1 MTGITA
7 KARWILAAVLMIAAA
22 ALSPARAQEP
32 SGASSGNAQAAA
44 TAAPGSSASAKAEAQ
59 KGGSGQVPAGVK
71 IESKMPPAAGAH
83 AFHLPKAAS
92 KTLPNGLRVF
102 VVTDHREPAVAVKLV
117 LTSAGAVNDP
127 AGLTGLAVMTA
138 NLLTQGT
145 EKRSA
150 QQIANEIDFVGGT
163 LSAAAE
169 KDSTGVTLA
178 VTKNTLAT
186 GMDLMADV
194 VLHPTFQQD
203 ELDRQRQQ
211 LLSALQVQSAD
222 PDYLA
227 GAVFD
232 RVVYP
237 GSPYGL
243 PSEGTVETASKFDRD
258 SIVKFHAGSYAPN
271 EALIAFAGDITPEAA
286 FELAAKYF
294 GGWEKKE
301 VAQTARH
308 APAAASGVHIWVVDK
323 PDVVQTQI
331 RIGRLGIRRADPNY
345 IPLLVANRILGGGY
359 NSRLN
364 TEVRVNKGLTYGAN
378 SSFHSMKYTGSFDAG
393 TYTRTEATV
402 EATKLMVDLLAKM
415 AADGG
420 TPAEMDF
427 ARDYLAGVYPIQSET
442 ATSVANRVLE
452 VAMYDLPADYA
463 DTYPDK
469 IRAVNI
475 DKVKQVCAEYF
486 SAKDLDI
493 VLVGNAKQFRD
504 EIKSAFPGAK
514 WEEISFDHLDLLRP
528 DLQKAKEAAAPA
540 ASPEST
546 KRGDEILKAGAEA
559 AGGAALET
567 VDDVQITSSG
577 TAHAPQGDFPI
588 EVKYTIAFPDR
599 VRSEAK
605 LPFGLLVQG
614 YDGKSGWAVTP
625 QGTIDLPPEY
635 AGESQRAAVL
645 SGGWGLY
652 KLALAGKLHAQYL
665 GEEDWDGKKALVVQ
679 WEAMGGP
686 IKLYFDPQTH
696 LLAGAHFKSISPQG
710 ATETDQHWSDYRDVQ
725 GRKYPYAIVIFRN
738 GTKFSQTTV
747 QNVAV
752 NTKPD
757 AAQFTKPKSQ

>member
-7 KARWILAAVLMIAAA
+7 RARWILAAVVMVAAA
-22 ALSPARAQEP
+22 GWLPARAQEA
-32 SGASSGNAQAAA
+32 SGASSGNPQAAS
-44 TAAPGSSASAKAEAQ
+44 AAPAPTPAKAEAQ

-71 IESKMPPAAGAH
+71 LESKMPPAAAAH

-102 VVTDHREPAVAVKLV
+102 VVSDHREPAVAVKLV
-117 LTSAGAVNDP
+117 ITSAGSVNDP

-163 LSAAAE
+163 LAAAAE
-169 KDSTGVTLA
+169 KDATGVSLA
-178 VTKNTLAT
+178 ITKNNLKT

-203 ELDRQRQQ
+203 EIDRQRQQ
-211 LLSALQVQSAD
+211 LLSGLQVQSAD

-227 GAVFD
+227 TAVFD

-243 PSEGTVETASKFDRD
+243 PSDGTVETATKFDRD

-286 FELAAKYF
+286 FELATRYF

-301 VAQTARH
+301 VAHTARQ
-308 APAAASGVHIWVVDK
+308 APAAGAGVHIWVVDK
-323 PDVVQTQI
+323 PDAVQTQI

-364 TEVRVNKGLTYGAN
+364 TEVRINKGLTYGAN

-402 EATKLMVDLLAKM
+402 EATKLMVELMTKM
-415 AADGG
+415 AAEGG

-442 ATSVANRVLE
+442 ATAVANRVLE
-452 VAMYDLPADYA
+452 VAIYDLPADYA
-463 DTYPDK
+463 DTYPDR

-475 DKVKQVCAEYF
+475 EKVKEVCAQYF
-486 SAKDLDI
+486 GATDLDM

-504 EIKSAFPGAK
+504 GLKSAFPAAK
-514 WEEISFDHLDLLRP
+514 WDEIAYERLDLLAP
-528 DLQKAKEAAAPA
+528 DLQKPKEAAAAEATPE
-540 ASPEST
+540 AS
-546 KRGDEILKAGAEA
+546 KRGDEIVKAAAEA
-559 AGGAALET
+559 AGGAALQSVE
-567 VDDVQITSSG
+567 DVQITSAG

-588 EVKYTIAFPDR
+588 EVKYTIVFPDR
-599 VRSEAK
+599 MRSEAK
-605 LPFGLLVQG
+605 LPFGLMVQG
-614 YDGKSGWAVTP
+614 FDGKSGWASTP
-625 QGTIDLPPEY
+625 QGLMDLPPEY
-635 AGESQRAAVL
+635 AGESQRAAAL

-652 KLALAGKLHAQYL
+652 KLALAGKLQTQYL
-665 GEEDWDGKKALVVQ
+665 GEEDWDGKKDAVVQ
-679 WEAMGGP
+679 WNAQAGP
-686 IKLYFDPQTH
+686 VKLYFDPDTH
-696 LLAGAHFKSISPQG
+696 LLAGAHFKAVSPQG
-710 ATETDQHWSDYRDVQ
+710 TSETDQHWSDFRDVQ
-725 GRKYPYAIVIFRN
+725 GRKFPYANVIFRN
-738 GTKFSQTTV
+738 GTKFSETKV

-752 NTKPD
+752 NSKPD
-757 AAQFTKPKSQ
+757 AALFSKPPAQ